1 MAKSD
6 FTVGIGK
13 MRFRRSRLGLA
24 LFIVA
29 FAPAV
34 VGIKSNSHFWSW
46 TAWGGAVAL
55 ALVAFWVAVPYLRRR
70 DREEKREQKVLAS
83 ALPKR
88 HRAF

>member
-1 MAKSD
+1 MKSD
-6 FTVGIGK
+6 FTVGIGEF
-13 MRFRRSRLGLA
+13 RFRRSRLGSFLA
-24 LFIVA
+24 FIA
-29 FAPAV
+29 FAVAV
-34 VGIKSNSHFWSW
+34 VGIKSNSHFLSW
-46 TAWGGAVAL
+46 TAWGGAIAL